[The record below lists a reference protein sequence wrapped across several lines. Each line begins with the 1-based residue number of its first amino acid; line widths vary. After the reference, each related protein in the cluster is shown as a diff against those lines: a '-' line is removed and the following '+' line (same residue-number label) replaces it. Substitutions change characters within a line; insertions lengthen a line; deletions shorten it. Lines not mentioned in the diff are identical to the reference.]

1 VNAAVRGTVDS
12 DVSPNKSN
20 ARARERAAA
29 ARAAQRRAERRRAIV
44 RWTSIAA
51 VVAVIIG
58 GVIGIALSNSGGS
71 NPSTPAAG
79 ALGAEGIP
87 LEPGRPLAPAST
99 AAAGQTVA
107 GIQCQSTEQVAYHI
121 HAHLAVFVNG
131 SSRPIP
137 LGIGVVKPVV
147 TQSSSGGFAQAS
159 TCYYWLHTHV
169 QDGVI
174 HVESPTQQPYT
185 LGQFFDE
192 WRQPLSASQVA
203 GAKGA
208 VTAYVNGK
216 PFPGNPRSISLS
228 PHATIQL
235 DVGSPTVAPRAV
247 DWSKSTL

>member
-1 VNAAVRGTVDS
+1 
-12 DVSPNKSN
+12 VSPNKSN

-29 ARAAQRRAERRRAIV
+29 ARAAQRRAERRRTIV
-44 RWTSIAA
+44 RWTAIAA
-51 VVAVIIG
+51 VVAVIVG
-58 GVIGIALSNSGGS
+58 GVIGIALSNSAS
-71 NPSTPAAG
+71 SPKPG
-79 ALGAEGIP
+79 ALGPEGIP
-87 LEPGRPLAPAST
+87 LEPGRLLAPAST
-99 AAAGQTVA
+99 AATGQTVA

-147 TQSSSGGFAQAS
+147 TKSSSGGFAQAS

-174 HVESPTQQPYT
+174 HVESPTKQVYE

-192 WRQPLSASQVA
+192 WRQPLSATQVA

-216 PFPGNPRSISLS
+216 PFAGDPRSISLS
-228 PHATIQL
+228 PHTTIQL

>member
-1 VNAAVRGTVDS
+1 M
-12 DVSPNKSN
+12 SPNSSN

-29 ARAAQRRAERRRAIV
+29 SRAAHRRAERRRAIV
-44 RWTSIAA
+44 RWTAIAA
-51 VVAVIIG
+51 IVAVIIG
-58 GVIGIALSNSGGS
+58 GVIGVALSNSGS
-71 NPSTPAAG
+71 NPSSPTSSTS
-79 ALGAEGIP
+79 ALGPEGIP
-87 LEPGRPLAPAST
+87 LEPGSLLAPAST
-99 AAAGQTVA
+99 AATGQTVA

-137 LGIGVVKPVV
+137 IGIGVVKPVI

-174 HVESPTQQPYT
+174 HVESPTKQTYA

-192 WRQPLSASQVA
+192 WRQPLSAGQVA

-216 PFPGNPRSISLS
+216 PFPGNPRSIPLT
-228 PHATIQL
+228 PHAAIQL

>member
-1 VNAAVRGTVDS
+1 VNAAVRGTVDNV
-12 DVSPNKSN
+12 VSPNKSN

-44 RWTSIAA
+44 RWTAIAA

-58 GVIGIALSNSGGS
+58 GVIGVALSNSGSG
-71 NPSTPAAG
+71 PSTPKAG
-79 ALGAEGIP
+79 ALGPEGIP
-87 LEPGRPLAPAST
+87 LEPGRLLAPAST
-99 AAAGQTVA
+99 AATGQTVA

-137 LGIGVVKPVV
+137 LGIGVVKPVIA
-147 TQSSSGGFAQAS
+147 QSSSGGFAQAS

-174 HVESPTQQPYT
+174 HVESPTKQGYQ

-192 WRQPLSASQVA
+192 WRQPLSATQVA
-203 GAKGA
+203 GAQGA
-208 VTAYVNGK
+208 VTAYLNGK
-216 PFPGNPRSISLS
+216 PFPGNPRSIPLT
-228 PHATIQL
+228 PHAAIQL

-247 DWSKSTL
+247 DWSRSTL